1 MPDRKRGRGFG
12 KLKSRLGYTL
22 TEAIVSVLI
31 IALLAV
37 AISSGLSV
45 AMKVY
50 KQSLFTSN
58 SEILEDT
65 INAALSDVLR
75 FASEVNTPD
84 SGVSGS
90 GSSSSSSSTGS
101 GTGSGSTG
109 DSSGSTGS
117 SSGAGDNSGSSGSS
131 SGAGSGAITT
141 NSSVHFCNTQYK
153 AVSADGYIGIKGG
166 YIYVFADSS
175 DTTGALLVNTG
186 AYDDIKASD
195 FYMRYDTST
204 KTFTGSYTLSGENGD
219 LVKDCSFTFRT
230 VVE

>member
-1 MPDRKRGRGFG
+1 MPDIKRGRSFG

-37 AISSGLSV
+37 ALSSGLSV

-58 SEILEDT
+58 SEILADT

-75 FASEVNTPD
+75 FASDVDT
-84 SGVSGS
+84 
-90 GSSSSSSSTGS
+90 
-101 GTGSGSTG
+101 GTGSGG
-109 DSSGSTGS
+109 SSGSGTTGGS
-117 SSGAGDNSGSSGSS
+117 SSG
-131 SGAGSGAITT
+131 GSGA
-141 NSSVHFCNTQYK
+141 SSESDKVHFTNQQYG
-153 AVSADGYIGIKGG
+153 AVSAGGWIDTKDGYV
-166 YIYVFADSS
+166 YIFKDSA

-195 FYMRYDTST
+195 FEMTYDGTA
-204 KTFTGSYTLSGENGD
+204 KTFTGSYKLKNDDGS